1 MISFQSIGEQPK
13 WSISERN
20 NPHNFLTRISP
31 SVHLANLYWAKSI
44 ANLEKRMNRTS
55 TFISLILLCTIV
67 LAACST
73 AAPTVTSSTTTD
85 SNNSASQSTN
95 STNVT
100 KVNLN
105 TATGDDFLAAIPG
118 LGNPMLREFME
129 YRPYVSIQQFR
140 QEIGK
145 YVDEA
150 QVAEYEKYVYVPIVI
165 NDSDSA
171 TLQQIPGLDA
181 SEAETLISGRPF
193 ASTDDFLTFAS
204 PIFIQVLG
212 QSQPYVVYDRYRGLQ
227 SNWRL

>member
-1 MISFQSIGEQPK
+1 
-13 WSISERN
+13 
-20 NPHNFLTRISP
+20 
-31 SVHLANLYWAKSI
+31 
-44 ANLEKRMNRTS
+44 MNRTS
-55 TFISLILLCTIV
+55 TFISLILLCMIL

-73 AAPTVTSSTTTD
+73 AAPTPASIATTNSNSS
-85 SNNSASQSTN
+85 SSSQSPA

-118 LGNPMLREFME
+118 LGNRMVREFME
-129 YRPYVSIQQFR
+129 YRPYLSIQQFR

-150 QVAEYEKYVYVPIVI
+150 QVAEYETYIYVPIAI

-181 SEAETLISGRPF
+181 SEAESLISGRPF
-193 ASTDDFLTFAS
+193 ASTDDFPTRLSEFVSADELE
-204 PIFIQVLG
+204 IANVYLG
-212 QSQPYVVYDRYRGLQ
+212 G
-227 SNWRL
+227 N

>member
-1 MISFQSIGEQPK
+1 
-13 WSISERN
+13 
-20 NPHNFLTRISP
+20 
-31 SVHLANLYWAKSI
+31 
-44 ANLEKRMNRTS
+44 MNRTS
-55 TFISLILLCTIV
+55 TFISLILLGTIV

-85 SNNSASQSTN
+85 SNNSSSQSTD

-118 LGNPMLREFME
+118 LGNRMLREFME

-145 YVDEA
+145 YVDDT
-150 QVAEYEKYVYVPIVI
+150 QVAKYEKYVYVPIAI

-171 TLQQIPGLDA
+171 TLQQIPGLDS

-193 ASTDDFLTFAS
+193 ATIDDFLARLS
-204 PIFIQVLG
+204 EYISADELEIAKMYLG
-212 QSQPYVVYDRYRGLQ
+212 DNG
-227 SNWRL
+227 

>member
-1 MISFQSIGEQPK
+1 
-13 WSISERN
+13 
-20 NPHNFLTRISP
+20 
-31 SVHLANLYWAKSI
+31 
-44 ANLEKRMNRTS
+44 MNRTS
-55 TFISLILLCTIV
+55 TFISLILLGTIM

-85 SNNSASQSTN
+85 SNNSSSQSTD

-118 LGNPMLREFME
+118 LGNRMLREFME

-145 YVDEA
+145 YVDDA
-150 QVAEYEKYVYVPIVI
+150 QVAEYEKYIYVPIAI

-171 TLQQIPGLDA
+171 TLQQIPSLDA
-181 SEAETLISGRPF
+181 SEAETLISSRPF
-193 ASTDDFLTFAS
+193 ASTDDFLAKLSEYISADEFEIAK
-204 PIFIQVLG
+204 IYLG
-212 QSQPYVVYDRYRGLQ
+212 DNG
-227 SNWRL
+227 